1 MPLRVLDAI
10 FNGPAWR
17 TFLAM
22 GIFVGAFGLCSFNL
36 AYLFMEN
43 FRVLSQFGAMAAF
56 DGGIVQLIELVVW
69 GYLSLA
75 FYVLF
80 KGCSEGLMRRI
91 HSGIAPTVRD

>member
-1 MPLRVLDAI
+1 MLLRVLDSL

-22 GIFVGAFGLCSFNL
+22 GVFLGACGFCSFNL

-43 FRVLSQFGAMAAF
+43 FRFISQYGAMAAF
-56 DGGIVQLIELVVW
+56 DGGILQFVELIFW

-75 FYVLF
+75 FYLLF
-80 KGCSEGLMRRI
+80 KCCVDGFLRRLQ
-91 HSGIAPTVRD
+91 RR